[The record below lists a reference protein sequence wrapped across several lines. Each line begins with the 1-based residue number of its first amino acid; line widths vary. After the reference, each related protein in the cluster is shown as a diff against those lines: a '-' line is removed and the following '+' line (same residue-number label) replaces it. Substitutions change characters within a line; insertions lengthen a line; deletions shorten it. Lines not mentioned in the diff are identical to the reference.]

1 MKHNPLQPYFI
12 STIPTFTSIPIHLH
26 ASITAPYAKRVM
38 FTHVHTQ
45 KETSQAQKNYDAL
58 KKRAP
63 KADFDCKGLLSAE
76 RLLEIVTK
84 AVTQYPG
91 SALLECLIVF
101 V

>member
-1 MKHNPLQPYFI
+1 VPYG
-12 STIPTFTSIPIHLH
+12 
-26 ASITAPYAKRVM
+26 KRVI

-91 SALLECLIVF
+91 SAFLECLIVF
-101 V
+101 F

>member
-12 STIPTFTSIPIHLH
+12 SLIPTFHPILIHLQ
-26 ASITAPYAKRVM
+26 APIIAPYAECVI